1 MVDAAAIVAAA
12 ATSRGIGL
20 GGKLPWRLSDD
31 MAHFKQVTCTPPN
44 AGQTNA
50 VIMGRKTWESIPSK
64 FRPLNDR
71 TNVILT
77 RDPSKVTLPD
87 TKENVLVVSSLEE
100 ASEKLAS
107 LNGLGDVFVIG
118 GGEVYNKA
126 IEIGLVN
133 RVIYTEVLDLP
144 GDVEFDTFFP
154 DLSDDDWNC
163 KPFSKSEKVDN
174 GNGRDG
180 LVYKDQKS
188 GLQYKLLD
196 FRRKDDKAVAS
207 EESQKSRKETKP
219 SNAEEMQYLD
229 MCREIIENGVQRGDR
244 TGTGTLSK
252 FGTQMRF
259 SLRDGTLPLL
269 TTKRVFWR
277 GVAEEL
283 LWFVKGSTNSNE
295 LAEKNIHIWDGNG
308 SREFLDSRGLGN
320 REEGDLGP
328 VYGFQ
333 WRHFGAKYV
342 DMNTDYSG
350 QGFDQLA
357 DCIDK
362 IKNNP
367 EDRRI
372 IMSAWNPVDLDKMA
386 LPPCHMFCQFYV
398 DTKRNELSCQMY
410 QRSADMG
417 LGVPFNIA
425 SYALLTCMMA
435 QVTGRKPGDFVHT
448 IGDAHVYLNHVDAL
462 KEQLER
468 APREFPKLKIN
479 PDRKHIDDFVYEDF
493 EVIGYD
499 PYKTIKMKMAV

>member
-12 ATSRGIGL
+12 TTSRGIGI

-31 MAHFKQVTCTPPN
+31 MAHFKHVTCTPPN
-44 AGQTNA
+44 IGQTNA
-50 VIMGRKTWESIPSK
+50 VIMGRKTWDSIPAK
-64 FRPLNDR
+64 FRPLDNR

-77 RDPSKVTLPD
+77 RDPSKVTLP
-87 TKENVLVVSSLEE
+87 ESAEHILVVTSLEE
-100 ASEKLAS
+100 ATEKLAA
-107 LNGLGDVFVIG
+107 LNSLGDIFVIG

-126 IEIGLVN
+126 IETGLVK
-133 RVIYTEVLDLP
+133 RVIYTEVLDVP
-144 GDVEFDTFFP
+144 DDSNFDTFFP
-154 DLSDDDWNC
+154 NLSSDDWDC
-163 KPFSKSEKVDN
+163 KTFEKTEKTGVKKGD
-174 GNGRDG
+174 DE
-180 LVYKDQKS
+180 VIYKDAKS

-196 FRRKDDKAVAS
+196 FRRKVVDEQYSAKSQQAS
-207 EESQKSRKETKP
+207 KEDTQ
-219 SNAEEMQYLD
+219 SNLEEMQYLD
-229 MCREIIENGVQRGDR
+229 MCRDIIQNGVQRGDR

-295 LAEKNIHIWDGNG
+295 LAAKDIHIWDGNG
-308 SREFLDSRGLGN
+308 SREFLDSRGLN
-320 REEGDLGP
+320 HRDAGDLGP

-342 DMNTDYSG
+342 DMATDYSG

-372 IMSAWNPVDLDKMA
+372 IMSAWNPADLEEMA

-398 DTKRNELSCQMY
+398 DTKKNELSCQMY

-425 SYALLTCMMA
+425 SYALLTHMIA
-435 QVTGRKPGDFVHT
+435 QATGRKPGDFIHT

-468 APREFPKLKIN
+468 SPRVFPKLKIN
-479 PDRKHIDDFVYEDF
+479 PERKNVDEFLFEDF
-493 EVIGYD
+493 EVDGYN
-499 PYKTIKMKMAV
+499 PYKNIKMKMAV